1 MEEIVLGYTL
11 AKPVETQDECTAY
24 AAMAQAVNE
33 HNAACGDSDTRWM
46 IEDGKSGYTVAAIVP
61 IELTIEEI
69 RENKLKLMSDSCGE
83 LIRKGIDV
91 SLSDGKKHFSLETTD
106 QTNINGVFNA
116 VTLGATSYPY
126 HADGEPCKMFSA
138 ADIVALYV
146 EYKSFV
152 TEQTTYCN
160 ALRQWIKRE
169 TDKAIL
175 SKIEY
180 GTMLPDDLKEK
191 TEEILKEANN
201 QITALVAKISAASS
215 N

>member
-1 MEEIVLGYTL
+1 MEITLGFTI
-11 AKPVETQDECTAY
+11 AKPVETQEQCTAY
-24 AAMAQAVNE
+24 AAMAEAVNT
-33 HNAACGDSDTRWM
+33 HNAACTEGDTRWT
-46 IEDGKSGYTVAAIVP
+46 IEDGDSGYTVAGVAA

-91 SLSDGKKHFSLETTD
+91 SLSDGEKHFSLETTD
-106 QTNINGVFNA
+106 QTNINGIFNA
-116 VTLGATSYPY
+116 VTLGAISYPY

-180 GTMLPDDLKEK
+180 GTTLPDDLKEK

-201 QITALVAKISAASS
+201 QITALVAKISATSS